1 METLTKFWRGQ
12 HGAAES
18 SDASLRELRA
28 RPLRRML
35 RNGLLAVLLTALF
48 LRFVGVPHVQVTYT
62 YAGPDTHRVK
72 LNARYLGPTGW
83 RWVNAGEFGP
93 GCPFLIFIPLEK
105 PLPAYATGAAR
116 WLWQTGRDQL
126 RTRFHGTAIHP

>member
-12 HGAAES
+12 RDMPEGP
-18 SDASLRELRA
+18 DASLRELRS

-35 RNGLLAVLLTALF
+35 RNGLLAVLLMALF

-62 YAGPDTHRVK
+62 HTGSATHRVK

-83 RWVNAGEFGP
+83 RWVSAGEFGP

-105 PLPAYATGAAR
+105 PLPAYVGSAVQ
-116 WLWQTGRDQL
+116 WLWRTGRDQL
-126 RTRFHGTAIHP
+126 RARLRETSTHP